1 MATWK
6 TPSSPAKHAIP
17 LISWQQATSCAVD
30 GNTRILAN
38 ADVPDVTPRRMKYGE
53 MPKELRRVMMRMCWG
68 RYEQRMPRMIRLW
81 YVSDWGL
88 LVLVLRTRTRIAQS
102 GRCLAR
108 PARGSRVLMGPLL
121 CLYKCMKLR

>member
-1 MATWK
+1 MEKKQSHCMATWK

-68 RYEQRMPRMIRLW
+68 RYEQRIPRIIRLW
-81 YVSDWGL
+81 YVSD
-88 LVLVLRTRTRIAQS
+88 
-102 GRCLAR
+102 
-108 PARGSRVLMGPLL
+108 
-121 CLYKCMKLR
+121 